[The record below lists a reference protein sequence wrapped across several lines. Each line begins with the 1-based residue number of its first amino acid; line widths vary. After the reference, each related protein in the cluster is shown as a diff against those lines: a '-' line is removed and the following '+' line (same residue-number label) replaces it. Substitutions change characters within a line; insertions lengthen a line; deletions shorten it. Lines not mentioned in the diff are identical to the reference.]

1 MLMVFY
7 GLTLNVGQRT
17 REYMKS
23 RGFRIINK
31 IVYEEKG
38 TPVQSYFVKR
48 NLSPREEIDACDF
61 KYRTNYGFTG
71 FNKSDIFDA
80 IYGHENAVLAMTSEN
95 IEFLQ
100 HIKAGYGDAVPIIG
114 VYISR
119 EAQVELIDSLGL
131 SDEEK
136 ESRLDMGVTA
146 SRVMLENRHLFDDM
160 LIYGG
165 ENTVFNFSSL
175 EKQLDSFIEKATEK
189 QKRFLDA
196 TYVEAP
202 YQGSE
207 SFVFLSYSHK
217 DRKTA
222 NELLAFLQFNGI
234 RVWYD
239 AGIPAGDNWMNVI
252 ADKMAKSSAVI
263 LLSSE
268 SSVSSEHVQAEVR
281 TALRFNRRLIKIN
294 LDNSKF
300 DAGIEMY
307 LYSLNQVDYNEI
319 SYENKAAILSSLS
332 ELGVKKP
339 VNEQKVALT
348 EGSNI

>member
-1 MLMVFY
+1 MVFY

-136 ESRLDMGVTA
+136 ESRLDMGVIA
-146 SRVMLENRHLFDDM
+146 ANVMVENRYLFDDI

-165 ENTVFNFSSL
+165 ETTKFNFSAI
-175 EKQLDSFIEKATEK
+175 EKQLDSFIEKAREK

-252 ADKMAKSSAVI
+252 ADKITKSSAVI

-268 SSVSSEHVQAEVR
+268 NAVPSEHVQTEVH
-281 TALRFNRRLIKIN
+281 TALRLRKKLIKIN
-294 LDNSKF
+294 LDESKF
-300 DAGIEMY
+300 DSGIEMY
-307 LYSLNQVDYNEI
+307 LYSLNQLNYNEI
-319 SYENKAAILSSLS
+319 SYENKTSILSSLS
-332 ELGVKKP
+332 ELGTKKS
-339 VNEQKVALT
+339 VEKIKEKEITV
-348 EGSNI
+348 